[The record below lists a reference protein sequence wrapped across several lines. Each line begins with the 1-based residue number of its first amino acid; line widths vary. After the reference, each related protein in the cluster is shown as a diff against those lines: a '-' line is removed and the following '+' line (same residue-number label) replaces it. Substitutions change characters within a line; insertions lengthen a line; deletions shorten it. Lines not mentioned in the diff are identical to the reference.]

1 MCRRLAVLV
10 LKSYIECSNGP
21 AVASLSMGEVSGT
34 LSGVVIYG
42 EIKGT
47 RNGEGNFPF
56 CTDVQIRKRGE
67 RTRLETSVV
76 HAVKY
81 GC

>member
-1 MCRRLAVLV
+1 M
-10 LKSYIECSNGP
+10 EG
-21 AVASLSMGEVSGT
+21 VSGT

-56 CTDVQIRKRGE
+56 YTDVEIRKRGE

-76 HAVKY
+76 HAVKH